1 MDDKINKRGQVAM
14 FIIIGVLVIGVIVL
28 FFLFKSGV
36 IPYGEGGRETNP
48 DSFLKSCIEEKI
60 EETVKTISLQG
71 GNMNPVFYKRFKF
84 LEEGY
89 FVNISYLCY
98 NQNYY
103 LPCINQEPMLIQH
116 LKDEIENEIKS
127 QVESCFSELGNSLE
141 NEGYVVDAVYR
152 EFEVD
157 LLPKKVAV
165 EINSELTLT
174 KTNESFRYE
183 NFTVVVPSR
192 IYEQTIVVQ
201 EIISQEAKYCNF
213 EFLGFMLLYPEFH
226 INKFLTTDSIT
237 IYTIKHQDS
246 EDKFRFAI
254 RGCVIPPL

>member
-1 MDDKINKRGQVAM
+1 MDDKMNKKGQVAM
-14 FIIIGVLVIGVIVL
+14 FIIIGVLVIGIIVL
-28 FFLFKSGV
+28 FFIFKDEI
-36 IPYGEGGRETNP
+36 IPNGGGGKEITP
-48 DSFLKSCIEEKI
+48 DSFLKSCTEEKI
-60 EETVKTISLQG
+60 RETVGIISLQG

-103 LPCINQEPMLIQH
+103 LPCINQEPMLINH
-116 LKDEIENEIKS
+116 LEDEIKNEIRT
-127 QVESCFSELGNSLE
+127 EMEYCFEELGNSLE
-141 NEGYVVDAVYR
+141 NEGYVVDAIYNG
-152 EFEVD
+152 FEVE
-157 LLPKKVAV
+157 LKPKKIVV
-165 EINSELTLT
+165 EINGELTLT

-183 NFTVVVPSR
+183 NFTITVPSR
-192 IYEQTIVVQ
+192 IYELAIVAQ
-201 EIISQEAKYCNF
+201 EITSQEAKYCNF
-213 EFLGFMLLYPEFH
+213 EVLGFMLFYPEFH
-226 INKFLTTDSIT
+226 IDKFLTTDSIT